1 MKTKNLIVLL
11 VIAVVLGGVAMWSQR
26 SKEEPSE
33 MIGQLVLGELP
44 LNDIATI
51 VVTTPSSTSRLA
63 KANEI
68 WVSEDAYSYPAD
80 FVRIKAAMLKLGD
93 LKVGQVVEV
102 EAGGRGAMKMLLPTS
117 GPDGGTLVE
126 MLDVSDRR
134 VGALLI
140 GESRKR
146 SGGAQGQFG
155 GTPDGQFVSP
165 DEGKTV
171 VLVKDN
177 LYEFDSADDWIEK
190 ELVSVPGTDVTSV
203 RITGPEREVLEL
215 GLADGGADLVLATLG
230 AKEEMDSSKVNGI
243 KSALSYLRFE
253 AVADP
258 ALSDADLGMDR
269 PVEFVSTTQNGEIYT
284 VQIGAKSP
292 DSENRYARVR
302 VALQPVEP
310 VAEAAPDGEQT
321 AEEIQAAAAEKTR
334 HAEERAKQ
342 ELKVAELNK
351 KLAPWTYLLAS
362 YKSDTMLSTRDQI
375 VKAIEEEAPESPE
388 AGTPETE

>member
-1 MKTKNLIVLL
+1 MKTKNLIILL
-11 VIAVVLGGVAMWSQR
+11 VVAVVLGLVAMWSQR
-26 SKEEPSE
+26 SEEEPSD

-51 VVTTPSSTSRLA
+51 VVTTPGSTSRLA
-63 KANEI
+63 KADEV
-68 WVSEDAYSYPAD
+68 WVSEDTYGYPAD
-80 FVRIKAAMLKLGD
+80 FTRIKAAMLKLGD
-93 LKVGQVVEV
+93 LKIGQMV
-102 EAGGRGAMKMLLPTS
+102 EADAGSKAAMKMVLPTS
-117 GPDGGTLVE
+117 SPEGGMLVE
-126 MLDVSDRR
+126 LFDA
-134 VGALLI
+134 GGQNLGTLLI

-155 GTPDGQFVSP
+155 GRPDGQFVSS
-165 DEGKTV
+165 DEGATV

-177 LYEFDSADDWIEK
+177 LYEFGSAGDWIAK
-190 ELVSVPGTDVTSV
+190 ELVSVPGTDVRSV
-203 RITGPEREVLEL
+203 RITGPERTILAL
-215 GLADGGADLVLATLG
+215 GLAEGGADLVLAELG
-230 AKEEMDSSKVNGI
+230 EKEEMDSSKVNGI
-243 KSALSYLRFE
+243 KAALSYLRFE
-253 AVADP
+253 GVADP
-258 ALSDADLGMDR
+258 TLSNTDLGMDR

-284 VQIGAKSP
+284 VQIGAQSP
-292 DSENRYARVR
+292 DSENRYARIR

-310 VAEAAPDGEQT
+310 AAEAAPDGEQT

-375 VKAIEEEAPESPE
+375 VKTIEEEAPD
-388 AGTPETE
+388 TPATE